1 MSAEPKRP
9 HSRIRTFAQDLEEQR
24 QKRGQS
30 TPASSEDTSG
40 EAESAS
46 PEEVKPKRK
55 PEPAPQ
61 AQAAADLPEVPK
73 IPDEPTKSAP
83 KKAVPAP
90 VPKAQAASDTKAIK
104 REPVAAP
111 KVVIPKPAKPSTST
125 PPAKIPA
132 FHELQKQVENLSKE
146 QDFGEPPKNKPAPHP
161 TKNNRPAADE
171 APLRG
176 VNIGYDATVITDTKH
191 KRFRLIPSAIASIK
205 RWFKDLTKKRKK
217 AAPKY
222 SVPEADRRKGVI
234 QKATSKSGSVF
245 TADNDTLREQIRRR
259 RHESE
264 EARRRAEAEARAKAE
279 AKQETEP
286 ETSWSPY
293 TETGFPLLEDGDDEV
308 RVLDTTP
315 KNVTIEFKKQTPL
328 QTAPPATE
336 PPASDENA
344 LVTPDTEQGSEPVPE
359 PEPAPEP
366 MPVAPEPEPEPV
378 PQASVATEPT
388 PEPVPPAEPEPEPVP
403 EPEPPQVFE
412 PIDEPVQNV
421 RTSDSF
427 EESEPQPIDWRD
439 TNTLTMAIFGVVV
452 VLAIAGLLVLSLMR
466 QSQPVTPVAAPFQT
480 QFLAGAQTERVD
492 YAPGENLTELIIAKS
507 DELPLGLIDVQIH
520 GTDGEVLPPGVII
533 DGLGFT
539 LIPSFRQSVTD
550 VRFSTINQSDPI
562 LIFDLNDAVS
572 ARGGFLAWE
581 RTMASDLVELYRIS
595 TNSSLSFTDDTV
607 QGVDV
612 RVMRTREGETLI
624 VYGIVDENTALIGN
638 SIEDFSQ
645 ILRTSFAQ

>member
-30 TPASSEDTSG
+30 TPASGKDTSG
-40 EAESAS
+40 EAKPAS
-46 PEEVKPKRK
+46 PDEVKPKRK

-73 IPDEPTKSAP
+73 IPDEPEKSAP
-83 KKAVPAP
+83 QKAAPAP

-104 REPVAAP
+104 REPAAAP

-146 QDFGEPPKNKPAPHP
+146 QDFGEPPKNKPAPHQ
-161 TKNNRPAADE
+161 TGKGRPDADE

-264 EARRRAEAEARAKAE
+264 EARRKAEAEARAKAE
-279 AKQETEP
+279 AKPESEP

-293 TETGFPLLEDGDDEV
+293 TETGFPLLEDGDETPV
-308 RVLDTTP
+308 TDTAP

-336 PPASDENA
+336 PPASEA
-344 LVTPDTEQGSEPVPE
+344 GPTEAPKTEPE
-359 PEPAPEP
+359 PELMPKPEP
-366 MPVAPEPEPEPV
+366 TPIAPEPV
-378 PQASVATEPT
+378 PQASVTPEPT

-403 EPEPPQVFE
+403 EPEPQEAFE
-412 PIDEPVQNV
+412 PSDEPIQNV
-421 RTSDSF
+421 RTSDTF
-427 EESEPQPIDWRD
+427 EESEPRPIDWRD
-439 TNTLTMAIFGVVV
+439 TNTLTMIIFGVIV
-452 VLAIAGLLVLSLMR
+452 VLAVAGLLVLSLMR
-466 QSQPVTPVAAPFQT
+466 QSQPVTPVTAPFQT

-520 GTDGEVLPPGVII
+520 GTDGEVLPPGVVI
-533 DGLGFT
+533 DGLGFS

-562 LIFDLNDAVS
+562 LIFDFNDAVS

-595 TNSSLSFTDDTV
+595 ANSSLSFTDDTV

-624 VYGIVDENTALIGN
+624 VYGIVDENTALIAN

-645 ILRTSFAQ
+645 VLRTSFAQ